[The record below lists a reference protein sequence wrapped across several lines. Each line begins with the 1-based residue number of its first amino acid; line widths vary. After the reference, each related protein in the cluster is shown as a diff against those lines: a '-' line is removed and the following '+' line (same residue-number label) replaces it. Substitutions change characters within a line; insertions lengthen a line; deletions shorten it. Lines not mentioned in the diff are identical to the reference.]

1 MDGDG
6 RKRRG
11 SASPNR
17 LFVIGVIRPIRVIRV
32 QPGHRLSATPGTRYG
47 VGVETRRPAE
57 PTPRQWARL
66 VAAHAGPRRARSLLQ
81 LLGNLTAF
89 AMLWAAMAWLAD
101 SSYPLA
107 LCLAVPAAG
116 FLVRLFIIQHDCGH
130 RSFFASRA
138 GNDWVGR
145 ALGVL
150 TLTPY
155 EFWRRTHDLHHGNV
169 GDLGRRG
176 LGAIRTLTVTEYAR
190 ASPLHRLLYRTYRHP
205 LVLVGLGGVFQFLL
219 RHRIPVHLPAPA
231 ARARRSVLATD
242 AAIVALWGT
251 LGWLVGFPR
260 LLAVELPIVALMAW
274 AGVCLFYVQHQ
285 FERTYWQAGDSWDAH
300 AAALRG
306 SSFLALP
313 AVLDW
318 FTGHIGLHHVH
329 HLCPRVPNYRLWECL
344 RRHPALADVNRI
356 TAAECARSFR
366 LALWDERKARL
377 VSFREALAQRDRAS
391 APSQTR
397 RSISRPQ
404 RMNTIGRKKIAT
416 SPAPTAPPA

>member
-1 MDGDG
+1 MGPGVDTG
-6 RKRRG
+6 R
-11 SASPNR
+11 
-17 LFVIGVIRPIRVIRV
+17 
-32 QPGHRLSATPGTRYG
+32 PG
-47 VGVETRRPAE
+47 E
-57 PTPRQWARL
+57 PTPRQWAGL
-66 VAAHAGPRRARSLLQ
+66 VAAQAAPRRAHSLVQ

-89 AMLWAAMAWLAD
+89 ATSWAAMAWLAD
-101 SSYPLA
+101 SAYALS

-130 RSFFASRA
+130 RSYFASRA

-150 TLTPY
+150 TLTPHG
-155 EFWRRTHDLHHGNV
+155 FWRRTHDLHHGNV

-176 LGAIRTLTVTEYAR
+176 LGAIRTLTVAEYAR
-190 ASPLHRLLYRTYRHP
+190 ASTLTRALYRAYRHP

-219 RHRIPVHLPAPA
+219 RHRVPVHLPAPA
-231 ARARRSVLATD
+231 ARARRSILATN
-242 AAIVALWGT
+242 AAIAVLWGT
-251 LGWLVGFPR
+251 VAWLVGWQR

-285 FERTYWQAGDSWDAH
+285 FEHTYWRDGGSWDPH
-300 AAALRG
+300 AAALHG

-344 RRHPALADVNRI
+344 RSHPHLATFNRI
-356 TAAECARSFR
+356 TVAECARTFR
-366 LALWDERKARL
+366 LALWDEQGQRL
-377 VSFREALAQRDRAS
+377 VSFREARAQRTRAS
-391 APSQTR
+391 ALSQTR
-397 RSISRPQ
+397 RSISRLQ
-404 RMNTIGRKKIAT
+404 RIRTIGRKKIT
-416 SPAPTAPPA
+416 SNPAPTPPPA